1 MSIKTRRDRVHGLYA
16 IADTG
21 VLAPD
26 QMLPAVQQ
34 AIAGGARVIQFRDKG
49 GDNAT
54 RLQQAQALAA
64 LCREQNIVFI
74 INDDVALA
82 KTVAA
87 DGVHLGRDDPDLG
100 SARERLGEDALIGV
114 SCYNEIERAREA
126 SRTGA
131 DYVAFG
137 SFYPSNIKPGAVRAS
152 AALLHQA
159 KEELD
164 LPVVAI
170 GGITPENGAELVAA
184 GADALAVITSVF
196 AADDISNAAQRFAT
210 LFEQS

>member
-1 MSIKTRRDRVHGLYA
+1 MSTKTRRDRVRGLYA

-26 QMLPAVQQ
+26 QLLPAAQQ
-34 AIAGGARVIQFRDKG
+34 AIAGGARLVQFRDKG

-64 LCREQNIVFI
+64 LCREQNVVFI

-82 KTVAA
+82 ATVAA

-100 SARERLGEDALIGV
+100 SARERLGEETLIGV

-126 SRTGA
+126 GRTGA

-137 SFYPSNIKPGAVRAS
+137 SFYPSNTKPEAVRAS
-152 AALLHQA
+152 AALLRQA
-159 KEELD
+159 KEELH

-184 GADALAVITSVF
+184 GADALAVITGVF
-196 AADDISNAAQRFAT
+196 GAENIQEAAEQYTR
-210 LFEQS
+210 LFD